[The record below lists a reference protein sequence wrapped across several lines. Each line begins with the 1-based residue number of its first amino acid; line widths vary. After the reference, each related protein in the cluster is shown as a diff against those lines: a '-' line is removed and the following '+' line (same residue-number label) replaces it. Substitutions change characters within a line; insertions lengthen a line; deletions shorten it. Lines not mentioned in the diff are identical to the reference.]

1 MDNIIT
7 GAISVIIFMAFVLG
21 LAGSIGELPFVIIV
35 VAVCAMLCTDYF
47 QSVRESLLSMKQ
59 NKSDSPESSPHQTA
73 DGSLTQF

>member
-35 VAVCAMLCTDYF
+35 VLVCAMLCTDYF
-47 QSVRESLLSMKQ
+47 QSVRESLLSTKKK
-59 NKSDSPESSPHQTA
+59 KSSTTE
-73 DGSLTQF
+73 